1 MCLKHPTFGI
11 LKFTQSISYM
21 KILFYL
27 SLTLISFSLF
37 AKKDAPNFVIFLT
50 DDMGWGD
57 LGCYGHAEIKTPNLD
72 KFASQGT
79 KFTEAYSACA
89 VCSPS
94 RAAILTGR
102 TPFRNGVW
110 RWVPPKSPIHLRES
124 EITLPELLKKKG
136 YATCHVGK
144 WHLNGYFNHAKH
156 PQPDDH
162 GFDHWM
168 ATQNNAH
175 PNHKNPTNFVLNG
188 KDMGRLNGYSAPLV
202 VEEGIRWLKD
212 IKEPGKPFFLNVW
225 THEPHLPIESSPEFM
240 KPYLHLKDEGL
251 RQHHGNITQI
261 DYAFGKLMD
270 ALDKMDLAGD
280 TFVFFTSD
288 NGPEGSGNKGRTR
301 GSTGGLRERKRSSH
315 EGGIRVPGIA
325 RWPGRIP
332 VGEHKAPIIGSD
344 LFSTILGIVDIPLP
358 TDRTIDGA
366 DFMPLFSGGKI
377 DRKVPMY
384 WRNHLADP
392 QVHVALRKGDWK
404 VLANVQLDK
413 FQLYKIDEDWQ
424 ERNDLA
430 QSKPQKLEEMSA
442 LLLSVHKQ
450 IEEEGPSEW
459 WKNQLMSKKSKKK

>member
-1 MCLKHPTFGI
+1 MCR
-11 LKFTQSISYM
+11 
-21 KILFYL
+21 LF
-27 SLTLISFSLF
+27 SFACRNPDWSH
-37 AKKDAPNFVIFLT
+37 AIQE
-50 DDMGWGD
+50 WGMA
-57 LGCYGHAEIKTPNLD
+57 LGS
-72 KFASQGT
+72 SQ
-79 KFTEAYSACA
+79 
-89 VCSPS
+89 
-94 RAAILTGR
+94 
-102 TPFRNGVW
+102 
-110 RWVPPKSPIHLRES
+110 SPIHLRES

-288 NGPEGSGNKGRTR
+288 NGPRAVVTKE
-301 GSTGGLRERKRSSH
+301 EP
-315 EGGIRVPGIA
+315 E
-325 RWPGRIP
+325 
-332 VGEHKAPIIGSD
+332 
-344 LFSTILGIVDIPLP
+344 
-358 TDRTIDGA
+358 
-366 DFMPLFSGGKI
+366 
-377 DRKVPMY
+377 
-384 WRNHLADP
+384 
-392 QVHVALRKGDWK
+392 
-404 VLANVQLDK
+404 VQLVG
-413 FQLYKIDEDWQ
+413 YGNV
-424 ERNDLA
+424 NDLLTRVVFA
-430 QSKPQKLEEMSA
+430 FQELLVGRAGFRSEKIRLRLSV
-442 LLLSVHKQ
+442 LIYFLLSLESSIFHYPRIVQ
-450 IEEEGPSEW
+450 
-459 WKNQLMSKKSKKK
+459 